1 MYSSNVRRAIKYINF
16 SGLVELEELE
26 TYLRS
31 RVNMLKGINLAK
43 NSLATCPEQPVACP
57 SAFDMPCNKEAIV
70 NNLRN
75 RQEQEQSA
83 KADDMETNMLTSY
96 NNLSATAALPTEQ
109 VQMDFLRGEARNV
122 RETLYSKLRKQ
133 FGLSGDPAPET
144 VEDFIKRIQDGKF
157 VLEDMYKQKR
167 TSYVTDYISWRDPSI
182 KRDEAGYDA
191 AKELLD
197 AKYRD
202 TKRAIM
208 TQGADAGLKAVLD
221 LEAFRG

>member
-1 MYSSNVRRAIKYINF
+1 MLISWNNF
-16 SGLVELEELE
+16 KRSYMGLTTEQKE
-26 TYLRS
+26 YF
-31 RVNMLKGINLAK
+31 LKEISYALGR
-43 NSLATCPEQPVACP
+43 NSLATLDLPTEGVAHIVKE
-57 SAFDMPCNKEAIV
+57 MPPCVEFKMSTHK
-70 NNLRN
+70 
-75 RQEQEQSA
+75 EQE
-83 KADDMETNMLTSY
+83 DMETNMLTSY

-133 FGLSGDPAPET
+133 FGLSGDPAPKT

-157 VLEDMYKQKR
+157 VLEDMYKQKL